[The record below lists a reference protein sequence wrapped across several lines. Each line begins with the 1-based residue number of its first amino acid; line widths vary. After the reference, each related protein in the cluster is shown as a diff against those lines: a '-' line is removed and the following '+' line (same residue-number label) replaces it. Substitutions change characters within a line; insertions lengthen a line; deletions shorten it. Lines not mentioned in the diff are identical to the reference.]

1 MRYSFH
7 LWHSKPISFEMGEM
21 GVKRINLIHEFR
33 LVLLCFK
40 ILVEIGT
47 NIVRLVLILKTVLVM
62 F

>member
-1 MRYSFH
+1 
-7 LWHSKPISFEMGEM
+7 MGEM